1 MFKLFDDETIED
13 FKWNS
18 PENILKGRE
27 NLGYEMPVF
36 AYRLFQFSMR
46 DELNE
51 KLGKE
56 KTIELFRGAGERS
69 GVIFAN
75 DFLDLTLPFKDFI
88 AQLQKVLE
96 ENKIGVL
103 RIEKF
108 DSETGNATLTI
119 GEDLD
124 CSGLPIIGETVCNYD
139 EGFLAGILK
148 EYTKREYVVTE
159 IDCWATGARVCR
171 FDAKVK
177 K

>member
-1 MFKLFDDETIED
+1 MFKLFDDETMED

-27 NLGYEMPVF
+27 NLGDEMPVF

-75 DFLDLTLPFKDFI
+75 DFLDLTLPFTDFI

-96 ENKIGVL
+96 
-103 RIEKF
+103 
-108 DSETGNATLTI
+108 
-119 GEDLD
+119 
-124 CSGLPIIGETVCNYD
+124 
-139 EGFLAGILK
+139 
-148 EYTKREYVVTE
+148 
-159 IDCWATGARVCR
+159 
-171 FDAKVK
+171 
-177 K
+177 